1 MRQIAYIGAVLILLL
16 FMGYSN
22 GSALTDAVYFVNQDM
37 AIGLFALGC
46 GISEIRRGRRA
57 FFLSLSVF
65 QFIRTAYSSVDYRGE
80 YAINI
85 YLALAMCICVI
96 TIFLIGFFYD
106 RKIKR
111 SGN

>member
-1 MRQIAYIGAVLILLL
+1 MRQIAYIGAVLYVLILLL

-65 QFIRTAYSSVDYRGE
+65 QLLMIAYNIVDWRGE
-80 YAINI
+80 FEMNY
-85 YLALAMCICVI
+85 YLSLGFCFTLLC
-96 TIFLIGFFYD
+96 IFLIAFYYD
-106 RKIKR
+106 RKVK
-111 SGN
+111 G